1 MADISGGVFSC
12 KSISEIVRFI
22 RAISMRRQPVSFG
35 VNKVEGKS
43 FDRLRKEANA
53 KAVDLLNSL
62 TDGAELTDEQR
73 QTLAG
78 YTGEG
83 GIGGSVSE
91 YYTPQPVAEGVWE
104 IMKLYGADVGNTLE
118 PSAGTGVFNET
129 KPVGTVM
136 TATEIS
142 TVSGRIN
149 KLLHPEDSVQ
159 ISPFEQL
166 AVSTPNDTFDHVV
179 GNVPFGGRDNTRNID
194 KPYAEETDMGSYF
207 MLRMLDKIKP
217 GGFMCVIVPPSIVSG
232 TNMKR
237 LRLRLSRKAE
247 FLGAHRLPTG
257 TFDANGTSTV
267 VDVVLMRKHP
277 KEMAD
282 RVAQAEESTL
292 EAANVL
298 WPTFIT
304 GKWFERD
311 GRRFVHGTQEKG
323 FQGRI
328 EVRADG
334 QIDNL
339 ALKAKLIH
347 RFDSRIDWSML
358 DIDEPSPT
366 ADVIDEGEMR
376 LINGVWHKFAG
387 GRWIEADAGKELV
400 IDNERFGADSWEALQ
415 RNLSTAEGRLGMTF
429 DQMANV
435 RQQYASSLSDD
446 QVQMVDWI
454 GSQPEKYRT
463 RLYRGAMLGRMLIE
477 YQDMKAAGHNED
489 DIEQRRL
496 SLAAKVQAEIDRF
509 GNPGRGPI
517 AKLSGAGARAW
528 FAFRGAIKLDGS
540 ISDELT
546 GKLVT
551 HDASASYDSTSYQ
564 DTLRH
569 LYSDLT
575 RDPVQLE
582 DFRQAF
588 TGDIPA
594 SDDELLDLLANTP
607 GIAVSPYGGIVPFAR
622 ATSGDINEII
632 APKQAFL
639 AQLPDGAVRNNVL
652 NQLAA
657 IEEKRL
663 KTPAENIRFKLNSRW
678 FDRSVILEFLQEN
691 GYPDLRYVQS
701 VQMEGDEMV
710 SETYHGGDGLFVGH
724 RYGVVQRKDK
734 ETGEIRYEWDKKSG
748 DNATGFPA
756 QLEKYLNG
764 ARIGGKDSATANGY
778 REQMALLEE
787 QFNKWIKTHDRY
799 DDLVAKYNDI
809 FNSNIPYEHSGDS
822 LGLTGISGK
831 RQPFDY
837 QNSEVRRLSEDGR
850 GILGFGTGL
859 GKTTT
864 GLALEA
870 FNFENGR
877 STRTAYVVP
886 KSVLENWYYEA
897 KDFLSE
903 QAFSNYLFV
912 GLDVLMD
919 GDQIRQVPVLDE
931 NGKPVMNADGTPVMR
946 DGLKLADEATIT
958 ARMNAI
964 PHSNYRAVVF
974 TKEQYAR
981 IPLRNETVDEHAQD
995 MLIDFVAAGRVS
1007 SAMESDSH
1015 RKEAARR
1022 RVLSEYSDT
1031 GTEKAEKY
1039 PYFEDMGFDS
1049 VIADEGHNYRNSYK
1063 NGREASQLAYLPTS
1077 AVAQSARDMA
1087 IKNAYLMKKNG
1098 GRGPVMLTATPIVN
1112 TPIDAYNMLSHVL
1125 PKEFWQKMGIFGP
1138 DDFVKFFGKTRLE
1151 TVQKI
1156 SGEVEEKMALV
1167 GFENLDALRGIFHR
1181 WTTLKTAEDVK
1192 DTVEIPELDE
1202 RQQDAPLTDEQLA
1215 AYEELRKQAEA
1226 AAKANNGMAT
1236 IEQEDGTTTE
1246 EKARPI
1252 FSIIRDMDRVCT
1264 DMDLYHHRITYR
1276 FLPEHADAVQQLA
1289 DSLPKQAT
1297 SEDDDSDEAVTQQ
1310 VQYSLIDKGEF
1321 IQLQVPEAFEPEV
1334 NKRLAKFGI
1343 DERTV
1348 THPVTPKYAK
1358 LIATL
1363 KEFFTQGKQIIFT
1376 DEKTQHQKLKR
1387 IICNALNIDPSQV
1400 GILNA
1405 QTVADAGKS
1414 GKKLKAVKP
1423 PKDLPDEPTEA
1434 QLAKYNE
1441 QMALYDAYI
1450 AQQNEMSL
1458 SGLEKIAADFQEGRT
1473 PIIICNKKAEVG
1485 INLHRGT
1492 TDIHHLTLPWTP
1504 ASIAQR
1510 NGRGARVGSN
1520 RASVRV
1526 HYYCGKGSFDEY
1538 RLKTLKRKAGWISD
1552 ILRSDKSEM
1561 ENADANDMIEMQ
1573 MYTAKD
1579 DGERL
1584 AMMQVQMDKAKAAQL
1599 ARQKEQAG
1607 VDLQNY
1613 VKAQHAAG
1621 EDVEA
1626 LAAQL
1631 ETSKNELEEVVA
1643 EVARYR
1649 QLVLAKAAENEEWKA
1664 RWGSVYSSD
1673 RLQLSQ
1679 YRNSLKAAI
1688 RRKADLTS
1696 AISQREKLLTRTK
1709 KAATDIKRLR
1719 PLVEDAMSKGLLS
1732 VDPDL
1737 INHAK
1742 DFLVINDQSW
1752 RVGQYY
1758 ENNGDIVRIK
1768 ALDFDSQRAD
1778 VEVIFSSKGTRS
1790 SSWPV
1795 RLLQQ
1800 QVDVTPDEAAVMG
1813 KISGGVSIAGINDLI
1828 SRDDFYRFQQRGML
1842 KITDSYAMQNTEHGY
1857 SMEFVSSSDTVQ
1869 NAVYPDRTDGA
1880 LKSAIAKW
1888 ALGYLAA
1895 GQGYKI
1901 SSAESFL
1908 TELFGSNYRDVISS
1922 YGDAL
1927 SPEDIQERIV
1937 AEIAKLP
1944 AKSPDGSTRNGDSEV
1959 EVANAI
1965 FNSYPFRAS
1974 AYELGT
1980 SEFGAISV
1988 YSNKAE
1994 IKAAMDATN
2003 ARIAAERQANLDH
2016 AVEAL
2021 AQSWVTAIK
2030 GAVATGK
2037 ITPTIA
2043 DVVNDGAKFMDA
2055 YRNGSMPMPT
2065 AYGMTTNHPTYNLVS
2080 MFADLVILDLVE
2092 LSEVTPTLLS
2102 ARKNYLDVLIR
2113 VADGLRA
2120 RTDEQKAADA
2130 DRINLALGNITE
2142 EEIAARN
2149 AQQDEIAT
2157 VQGDATST
2165 AQALGLNYRVSTAD
2179 LKMMYAP
2186 KFAAGEV
2193 FGLQEA
2199 SGQKGVLFRA
2209 KDELKD
2215 KFKARWLPAKAKNSD
2230 FPGNWWI
2237 IETKHNAADVLA
2249 VIQQYA

>member
-1 MADISGGVFSC
+1 MADITSGVFSC
-12 KSISEIVRFI
+12 KSIGEIVRFI
-22 RAISMRRQPVSFG
+22 RAISNRRKQVPFG
-35 VNKVEGKS
+35 VEKVEGKS
-43 FDRLRKEANA
+43 FDRLRREANER
-53 KAVDLLNSL
+53 AVELLNSL
-62 TDGAELTDEQR
+62 ADGAELTDEQR

-91 YYTPQPVAEGVWE
+91 YYTPKPVAEGVWE

-129 KPVGTVM
+129 KPAGTMM

-142 TVSGRIN
+142 PVSGRIN
-149 KLLHPEDSVQ
+149 QLLHPEDSVQ

-166 AVSTPNDTFDHVV
+166 ASTTPNDTFDHVV
-179 GNVPFGGRDNTRNID
+179 GNVPFGGRDNTRNLD

-232 TNMKR
+232 NNMKR

-277 KEMAD
+277 KEMAE
-282 RVAQAEESTL
+282 RVALAEESTL

-334 QIDNL
+334 QIDNQ

-347 RFDSRIDWSML
+347 RFDSRINWSML
-358 DIDEPSPT
+358 DIDEPQPT
-366 ADVIDEGEMR
+366 ADVIDERELR
-376 LINGVWHKFAG
+376 LINGVWHSFVG
-387 GRWIEADAGKELV
+387 GRWIEADSGKELV
-400 IDNERFGADSWEALQ
+400 IDSARFGADSWEALQ
-415 RNLSTAEGRLGMTF
+415 RNLTTAEGRLAMTF

-435 RQQYASSLSDD
+435 RQQYTSSMSDD
-446 QVQMVDWI
+446 MVQLVDWI
-454 GSQPEKYRT
+454 NSQPEKYRD
-463 RLYRGAMLGRMLIE
+463 RLYRGAMIGRMLIE
-477 YQDMKAAGHNED
+477 YQDMKAAGQSEY

-496 SLAAKVQAEIDRF
+496 SLVAKIQAEIDRY

-517 AKLSGAGARAW
+517 AKLSGSGARAW
-528 FAFRGAIKLDGS
+528 FAFRGAIKLDGT

-551 HDASASYDSTSYQ
+551 HDDSASYDSTSYQ
-564 DTLRH
+564 DTLRY

-575 RDPVQLE
+575 RDPIQLD

-588 TGDIPA
+588 TGDLPG
-594 SDDELLDLLANTP
+594 SDDQLLDLLANTP

-622 ATSGDINEII
+622 ATSGDLNEII

-639 AQLPDGAVRNNVL
+639 AQLPDGAVKNNVL

-657 IEEKRL
+657 IEEKRV
-663 KTPAENIRFKLNSRW
+663 KTPAESIRFKLNSRW
-678 FDRSVILEFLQEN
+678 FDRSVILEFLQES

-701 VQMEGDEMV
+701 VQLEGDEMV

-734 ETGEIRYEWDKKSG
+734 ESGEIRYEWDKKSG

-764 ARIGGKDSATANGY
+764 ARIGGKDGATANGY
-778 REQMALLEE
+778 REQAALLED

-799 DDLVAKYNDI
+799 DELVAKYNDV
-809 FNSNIPYEHSGDS
+809 FNSNIPYEHSGNS
-822 LGLTGISGK
+822 LGLTGISG
-831 RQPFDY
+831 RRNPFDY

-864 GLALEA
+864 ALALEA

-886 KSVLENWYYEA
+886 KSVLENWYYET
-897 KDFLSE
+897 KEFLSE

-919 GDQIRQVPVLDE
+919 GDHIRQVPVLDE
-931 NGKPVMNADGTPVMR
+931 NGKQVMNDDGTPVMR

-981 IPLRNETVDEHAQD
+981 IPLRNETVDEHAED
-995 MLIDFVAAGRVS
+995 MLFDFVAAGRVA

-1098 GRGPVMLTATPIVN
+1098 GRGPVLLTATPVVN

-1202 RQQDAPLTDEQLA
+1202 RQQDAPLTAEQLD

-1226 AAKANNGMAT
+1226 AANADNGMAT
-1236 IEQEDGTTTE
+1236 IVQEDGTTTQ

-1264 DMDLYHHRITYR
+1264 DMDLYHRRITYR
-1276 FLPEHADAVQQLA
+1276 FLPEYADAVQQLA

-1297 SEDDDSDEAVTQQ
+1297 SEDDESDESVTQQ
-1310 VQYSLIDKGEF
+1310 AQYSLIDKGDF

-1343 DERTV
+1343 DERTI

-1363 KEFFTQGKQIIFT
+1363 KEFFPEGKQIIFT

-1387 IICNALNIDPSQV
+1387 IICNALNIDSSQV

-1414 GKKLKAVKP
+1414 GKKLKTVKP

-1434 QLAKYNE
+1434 QLAKYHE

-1458 SGLEKIAADFQEGRT
+1458 GGLEKIAADFQEGRT

-1573 MYTAKD
+1573 MYTAKN

-1599 ARQKEQAG
+1599 ARQKEQAT

-1613 VKAQHAAG
+1613 IKAQHAAG

-1626 LAAQL
+1626 LTVQL
-1631 ETSKNELEEVVA
+1631 ENNKTELEEA
-1643 EVARYR
+1643 TADVARYR

-1673 RLQLSQ
+1673 RLLLSQ
-1679 YRNSLKAAI
+1679 YRNSLKTAI
-1688 RRKADLTS
+1688 RRKAALTS
-1696 AISQREKLLTRTK
+1696 AISQREKLLARTK
-1709 KAATDIKRLR
+1709 KASTDIKRLR
-1719 PLVEDAMSKGLLS
+1719 PLVEDAINKGL
-1732 VDPDL
+1732 VNADPDL
-1737 INHAK
+1737 INHGK
-1742 DFLVINDQSW
+1742 DFLVIGDKSW

-1758 ENNGDIVRIK
+1758 ENNGDIVLIK
-1768 ALDFDSQRAD
+1768 ALDFDTQRAD
-1778 VEVIFSSKGTRS
+1778 VEVIFSSKGSKS

-1795 RLLQQ
+1795 KLLQQ

-1813 KISGGVSIAGINDLI
+1813 KISGGVSIAGINALI

-1842 KITDSYAMQNTEHGY
+1842 KITDSYAMQTSDQGY
-1857 SMEFVSSSDTVQ
+1857 TMEFVSSSDTVQ
-1869 NAVYPDRTDGA
+1869 NVVYPDRTDGA

-1888 ALGYLAA
+1888 ALGFMAA
-1895 GQGYKI
+1895 GQTYKI
-1901 SSAESFL
+1901 NSAEAFL
-1908 TELFGSNYRDVISS
+1908 TELFGSDYLDVISS
-1922 YGDAL
+1922 YGESL

-1944 AKSPDGSTRNGDSEV
+1944 ATAPEGSTRNGDSEV

-1974 AYELGT
+1974 SFELGT

-1994 IKAAMDATN
+1994 IKAAMDAAN

-2016 AVEAL
+2016 AVEVL

-2030 GAVATGK
+2030 GAVATSK
-2037 ITPTIA
+2037 ITPAIA
-2043 DVVNDGAKFMDA
+2043 EVVNNGAKFMVA
-2055 YRNGSMPMPT
+2055 YQNGSMQMPT
-2065 AYGMTTNHPTYNLVS
+2065 AYGMTTNHPTYNLVA
-2080 MFADLVILDLVE
+2080 MFADLAILKLVD
-2092 LSEVTPTLLS
+2092 LSEITPTLLS
-2102 ARKNYLDVLIR
+2102 ARKNYLDVLTR
-2113 VADGLRA
+2113 VADLLRG
-2120 RTDEQKAADA
+2120 RTDEQKAEDA

-2149 AQQDEIAT
+2149 AQQEEIA
-2157 VQGDATST
+2157 VGQGDATRT

-2209 KDELKD
+2209 KDELKE
-2215 KFKARWLPAKAKNSD
+2215 KFGARWLPAKAKNSD

-2237 IETKHNAADVLA
+2237 IEKKHNAADVLA
-2249 VIQQYA
+2249 VINQYA

>member
-1 MADISGGVFSC
+1 MNKLSMGVFRCS
-12 KSISEIVRFI
+12 SVSEILKYI
-22 RAISMRRQPVSFG
+22 RAITSHRAPIKYG
-35 VNKVEGKS
+35 VEKVEGKS
-43 FDRLRKEANA
+43 YDRLRREANQ
-53 KAVDLLNSL
+53 KAIDLLNSL
-62 TDGAELTDEQR
+62 VDGATLTDEQR
-73 QTLAG
+73 QILAG

-91 YYTPQPVAEGVWE
+91 YYTPKPIAEGVWE

-142 TVSGRIN
+142 SVSGRIN
-149 KLLHPEDSVQ
+149 QLLHPEDSVQ

-166 AVSTPNDTFDHVV
+166 AVSTPNDSFDHVV

-232 TNMKR
+232 SNMKR

-277 KEMAD
+277 AEMAEKIPLVD
-282 RVAQAEESTL
+282 ESTL
-292 EAANVL
+292 ELANVL
-298 WPTFIT
+298 WPTFIS
-304 GKWFERD
+304 GKWFEKD

-334 QIDNL
+334 QIDNQ

-347 RFDSRIDWSML
+347 RFESRIDWSLL
-358 DIDEPSPT
+358 DMAEPSPT
-366 ADVIDEGEMR
+366 ADVVDEGEMR
-376 LINGVWHKFAG
+376 LINGVWQKYAG
-387 GRWIEADAGKELV
+387 GRWIEADAGKELK
-400 IDNERFGADSWEALQ
+400 IDAASYGADSWEALQ
-415 RNLSTAEGRLGMTF
+415 RNLTTTEGRLGMTF
-429 DQMANV
+429 TQMANV
-435 RQQYASSLSDD
+435 RDKYTTSISDD
-446 QVQMVDWI
+446 MVQLVDWI
-454 GSQPEKYRT
+454 NSQPEKYRE
-463 RLYRGAMLGRMLIE
+463 RLYRGAMIGRMLIE
-477 YQDMKAAGHNED
+477 YQDMKAAGHSAEQ
-489 DIEQRRL
+489 IEQQRL
-496 SLAAKVQAEIDRF
+496 SLVSRLQAEIDRF

-517 AKLSGAGARAW
+517 AKLSGSGARAW
-528 FAFRGAIKLDGS
+528 FAFRGAIKLDGT

-551 HDASASYDSTSYQ
+551 HDSSASYDSTSYQ
-564 DTLRH
+564 DTLRY

-575 RDPVQLE
+575 RDPIQLD
-582 DFRQAF
+582 DFRLAF
-588 TGDIPA
+588 TGELPA
-594 SDDELLDLLANTP
+594 SDEELLNLLASTP

-622 ATSGDINEII
+622 ATSGDINEIVV
-632 APKQAFL
+632 PKQEFL
-639 AQLPDGAVRNNVL
+639 ATLPDGPVKNNVL

-657 IEEKRL
+657 IEEKRI

-701 VQMEGDEMV
+701 VQLEGDEMV
-710 SETYHGGDGLFVGH
+710 SDTYHGGDGLFVGH

-734 ETGEIRYEWDKKSG
+734 ETGEIRYEWDRKSG
-748 DNATGFPA
+748 ENATGFPA

-778 REQMALLEE
+778 REQMALLED

-799 DDLVAKYNDI
+799 DELVAKYNDV
-809 FNSNIPYEHSGDS
+809 FNSNIPYEHSGDP
-822 LGLTGISGK
+822 LGLKGLSGK

-850 GILGFGTGL
+850 G
-859 GKTTT
+859 
-864 GLALEA
+864 
-870 FNFENGR
+870 
-877 STRTAYVVP
+877 
-886 KSVLENWYYEA
+886 
-897 KDFLSE
+897 
-903 QAFSNYLFV
+903 
-912 GLDVLMD
+912 
-919 GDQIRQVPVLDE
+919 PVL
-931 NGKPVMNADGTPVMR
+931 
-946 DGLKLADEATIT
+946 
-958 ARMNAI
+958 
-964 PHSNYRAVVF
+964 
-974 TKEQYAR
+974 
-981 IPLRNETVDEHAQD
+981 
-995 MLIDFVAAGRVS
+995 
-1007 SAMESDSH
+1007 
-1015 RKEAARR
+1015 
-1022 RVLSEYSDT
+1022 
-1031 GTEKAEKY
+1031 
-1039 PYFEDMGFDS
+1039 
-1049 VIADEGHNYRNSYK
+1049 
-1063 NGREASQLAYLPTS
+1063 
-1077 AVAQSARDMA
+1077 
-1087 IKNAYLMKKNG
+1087 
-1098 GRGPVMLTATPIVN
+1098 LTATPVVN

-1125 PKEFWQKMGIFGP
+1125 PKEYWQKMGIYGP

-1181 WTTLKTAEDVK
+1181 WVTLKTAEDVK

-1202 RQQDAPLTDEQLA
+1202 HQQDAPLTEEQLA
-1215 AYEELRKQAEA
+1215 AYEELRQQAEA
-1226 AAKANNGMAT
+1226 AAKANNGVT
-1236 IEQEDGTTTE
+1236 TSVNEDGVIE
-1246 EKARPI
+1246 HEKARPI

-1264 DMDLYHHRITYR
+1264 DMDLYYRRITYR
-1276 FLPEHADAVQQLA
+1276 FLPEYADAVQQLA

-1297 SEDDDSDEAVTQQ
+1297 SEDDDSDDSITQQ
-1310 VQYSLIDKGEF
+1310 SQYSLIDKGEF
-1321 IQLQVPEAFEPEV
+1321 IQLQVPEAFEQEV
-1334 NKRLAKFGI
+1334 NKRLARFGI
-1343 DERTV
+1343 DEQTV

-1363 KEFFTQGKQIIFT
+1363 KEFFPEGKQIIFT

-1387 IICNALNIDPSQV
+1387 IICNALNLEPSKV

-1405 QTVADAGKS
+1405 QTVAEAGKT
-1414 GKKLKAVKP
+1414 GQKLKAVKP
-1423 PKDLPDEPTEA
+1423 PKELPDEPTDA
-1434 QLAKYNE
+1434 QIAKYNE

-1458 SGLEKIAADFQEGRT
+1458 GGLEKIAADFQEGRT

-1584 AMMQVQMDKAKAAQL
+1584 AMMQVQMDKAKAAQR
-1599 ARQKEQAG
+1599 ARQKEQATI
-1607 VDLQNY
+1607 DLQNY
-1613 VKAQHAAG
+1613 IKAQHAAG
-1621 EDVEA
+1621 EDVEVLTA
-1626 LAAQL
+1626 
-1631 ETSKNELEEVVA
+1631 ELERSKAELEKTTT
-1643 EVARYR
+1643 EVAKFK
-1649 QLVLAKAAENEEWKA
+1649 QAVMAKAADNADWKA
-1664 RWGSVYSSD
+1664 RWGSVHHTD
-1673 RLQLSQ
+1673 RMLLAQ
-1679 YRNSLKAAI
+1679 YRASLKSAI
-1688 RRKADLTS
+1688 QRKANIS
-1696 AISQREKLLTRTK
+1696 QAISRYEKLLNRTQ

-1719 PLVEDAMSKGLLS
+1719 PLVEDAINKGILD

-1737 INHAK
+1737 VNHASE
-1742 DFLVINDQSW
+1742 FLVIGDRSW

-1758 ENNGDIVRIK
+1758 DCAGDIVRIK
-1768 ALDFDSQRAD
+1768 SLDFDSQRAD
-1778 VEVIFSSKGTRS
+1778 VEIIFTFKGTKS
-1790 SSWPV
+1790 GNWDV
-1795 RLLQQ
+1795 KTLDK
-1800 QVDVTPDEAAVMG
+1800 QVDVTPDEDAVMQ
-1813 KISGGVSIAGINDLI
+1813 KISGGVSIAGINDII
-1828 SRDDFYRFQQRGML
+1828 SCDDFYRFQQRGMI
-1842 KITDSYAMQNTEHGY
+1842 KITDSYGVQTTESGY
-1857 SMEFVSSSDTVQ
+1857 SIDFVGTYTDPLKH
-1869 NAVYPDRTDGA
+1869 AVYPDRRDGA
-1880 LKSAIAKW
+1880 LKSSIAKW
-1888 ALGYLAA
+1888 VLGMMSE
-1895 GQGYKI
+1895 GNNRQI
-1901 SSAESFL
+1901 RSAETFL
-1908 TELFGSNYRDVISS
+1908 VELFGSNYGDVIAS
-1922 YGDAL
+1922 YGDTL
-1927 SPEDIQERIV
+1927 SPEAIQEK
-1937 AEIAKLP
+1937 IADAIARMPEKTSQG
-1944 AKSPDGSTRNGDSEV
+1944 ATRNGDSEL
-1959 EVANAI
+1959 EVTNAI
-1965 FNSYPFRAS
+1965 FGTNEFRGS
-1974 AYELGT
+1974 DYEITTAQFGT
-1980 SEFGAISV
+1980 IGI

-1994 IKAAMDATN
+1994 IKQAMDAAS
-2003 ARIAAERQANLDH
+2003 ARIAAEREANLNH
-2016 AVEAL
+2016 AVAAL
-2021 AQSWVTAIK
+2021 TQSWVTAIRE
-2030 GAVATGK
+2030 AATTGK
-2037 ITPTIA
+2037 ITPAIA
-2043 DVVNDGAKFMDA
+2043 DVVNDGSKFMDA
-2055 YRNGSMPMPT
+2055 YQIDAVKLPS
-2065 AYGMTTNHPTYNLVS
+2065 AYGQLSYRMTYNLVS
-2080 MFADLVILDLVE
+2080 MFSDLAILGLVDLN
-2092 LSEVTPTLLS
+2092 EVTPELLS
-2102 ARKNYLDVLIR
+2102 MRKNHVEILQRVNTVL
-2113 VADGLRA
+2113 AG
-2120 RTDEQKAADA
+2120 RTDEEKQADA

-2149 AQQDEIAT
+2149 EKQEELSSI
-2157 VQGDATST
+2157 QGDATSI
-2165 AQALGLNYRVSTAD
+2165 AQSLGLNYRVSTAD

-2199 SGQKGVLFRA
+2199 SGMKGVLFRA
-2209 KDELKD
+2209 KDAIKA
-2215 KFKARWLPAKAKNSD
+2215 KFGARWLPAKAKNSD

-2237 IETKHNAADVLA
+2237 IETKHNVADVLA